1 MKRTVRRAAR
11 GDLPII
17 MRLIEDGKA
26 IMRRNGNML
35 QWSDGYPQ
43 KEVLLRDIDRGQSFL
58 LMDHEGTDSRAIATW
73 AFISGP
79 DVTYNEIERGEWTD
93 DVAPYYVIHR
103 VASRPDCRHVLAD
116 IMAYCFSVTNNI
128 RVDTHRDNTIMQHAL
143 LSLGFRYCGIIHLL
157 NGDERLAYQR
167 IVDGK

>member
-43 KEVLLRDIDRGQSFL
+43 KELLLRDIDRGQSFL

-73 AFISGP
+73 AFIPGP
-79 DVTYNEIERGEWTD
+79 DVTYNEIERGERSTMS
-93 DVAPYYVIHR
+93 H
-103 VASRPDCRHVLAD
+103 L
-116 IMAYCFSVTNNI
+116 IMSFIGWPV
-128 RVDTHRDNTIMQHAL
+128 V
-143 LSLGFRYCGIIHLL
+143 
-157 NGDERLAYQR
+157 R
-167 IVDGK
+167 IVIMCWPTSWLIASL